1 MKDLLDHLPRL
12 ARTYGKWRSYA
23 VVLLGTAQGIAALG
37 LIRSLV
43 FALSLVSLV
52 AISAAQAQITPPT
65 IQTVTAADA
74 QKSRDA
80 ALAYLAQELSKLSA
94 MYQKADDAAAQPGS
108 PFYQEFVAQRMKELI
123 VLQDAFKDNPWVRI
137 SGFTIGVPWGL
148 GVNVEFK

>member
-1 MKDLLDHLPRL
+1 MKDLLNHLPRL
-12 ARTYGKWRSYA
+12 VKTYGKWPSYA
-23 VVLLGTAQGIAALG
+23 VVLLGTAEGIAALG

-94 MYQKADDAAAQPGS
+94 MYQKADDAASQPGS